1 VFRFM
6 DYRTILGMII
16 LIYVFSTTICSFHFK
31 GKGEHSRDNHLPGL
45 YCGGDL
51 NNAVLSEDRGS
62 SRAIFARYS
71 ILFTRVIE
79 PSLPILSFA
88 IFKPPKPAKIFL

>member
-1 VFRFM
+1 M
-6 DYRTILGMII
+6 GYRTILGMLI
-16 LIYVFSTTICSFHFK
+16 LIYVFSTAICSFHFK
-31 GKGEHSRDNHLPGL
+31 GKGEHSRDNHLPGF

-51 NNAVLSEDRGS
+51 NNSVLSEDQGS
-62 SRAIFARYS
+62 SRAIFATYS

-79 PSLPILSFA
+79 PSLPILAFP